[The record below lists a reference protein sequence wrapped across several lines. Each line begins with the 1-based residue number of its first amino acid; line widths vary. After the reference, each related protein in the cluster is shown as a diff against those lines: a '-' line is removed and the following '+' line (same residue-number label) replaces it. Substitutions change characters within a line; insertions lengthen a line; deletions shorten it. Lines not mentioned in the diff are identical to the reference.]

1 MIAAGTQARW
11 LSIIG
16 IGEDGVEALSPAAR
30 TLLAQASLIVGGKR
44 HLALAGE
51 LPGRKLA
58 WPSPP
63 EAGFPEIL
71 ARRGTPVCVLAS
83 GDPFFYGIGSLLMR
97 EVAAEETLC
106 LPSPSAFS
114 LAAARLG
121 WALQNCT
128 LVSVHGRPLQ
138 RIVPHLQPG
147 RKILALSWDGRT
159 PGQLTKLL
167 TERGMGRSILTI
179 CENLGGPRERLQ
191 RTSAAEFSL
200 KEIDPLNTIAIEIVA
215 GPDARILPRTAG
227 LPDDWFEH
235 DGQITKREI
244 RAVTLASLAPRKGE
258 TLWDIGA
265 GSGSISIEW
274 MLSCSSNSAI
284 AIERDKDRAA
294 RIARNAIALGV
305 PDLKIVEGSAPE
317 ALAGLPQPDA
327 IFVGGGA
334 TTDGVLDAAW
344 DALKP
349 GGRLVVN
356 AVAIETQAELTHRF
370 RKFGGDLLSLNIAR
384 ADPLGGFHGW
394 RPALPV
400 VQWSVVKPWR
410 A

>member
-1 MIAAGTQARW
+1 MMMTPGAQERW

-16 IGEDGVEALSPAAR
+16 IGEDGLEGLSPAAR
-30 TLLAQASLIVGGKR
+30 TLLAQASLVVGGKR
-44 HLALAGE
+44 HLDLAGE

-71 ARRGTPVCVLAS
+71 KRRGTPVCVLAS

-97 EVAAEETLC
+97 EVPAEEMLC

-121 WALQNCT
+121 WAVQDCA
-128 LVSVHGRPLQ
+128 LVSLHGRPLE
-138 RIVPHLQPG
+138 RIVPHLQP
-147 RKILALSWDGRT
+147 RARVLSLSWDGRT
-159 PGQLTKLL
+159 PGQLARLL
-167 TERGMGRSILTI
+167 TERGMGGSTLTV
-179 CENLGGPRERLQ
+179 CENMGGPRERLRQ
-191 RTSAAEFSL
+191 TSAAGFTL
-200 KEIDPLNTIAIEIVA
+200 DDINPLNTVAIEIVA
-215 GPDARILPRTAG
+215 ERDARVLPRAAG
-227 LPDDWFEH
+227 LPDHWFEH

-258 TLWDIGA
+258 RLWDIGA
-265 GSGSISIEW
+265 GSGSIAIEW
-274 MLSCSSNSAI
+274 MLRDPSNSAI
-284 AIERDKDRAA
+284 AIERNKDRAA

-305 PDLKIVEGSAPE
+305 PDLAIIEGSAPD
-317 ALAGLPQPDA
+317 ALGGLAQPDA

-334 TTDGVLDAAW
+334 TADGVLDAAW
-344 DALKP
+344 EALKP

-356 AVAIETQAELTHRF
+356 AVAIETQAELTRRF
-370 RKFGGDLLSLNIAR
+370 TKFGGDLLSLNIAR

-394 RPALPV
+394 RPSLPV
-400 VQWSVVKPWR
+400 VQWSVVKS
-410 A
+410 